1 MSGFDHSAH
10 QHSRSEVERVSNLIA
25 RALRSGKAVDVD
37 GLGRFE
43 PGAEGKPEFI
53 AQEAPQVFIAY
64 VVEDFDLA
72 KRVFDALRDAG
83 CSPWLDKEKL
93 LPGQNWPRAIDRAIE
108 IADAF
113 VPCFSPR
120 SIAKRGPFQAELRYA
135 LDCARRRPLDD
146 SFVIPVRLEKCEVPR
161 KIRDQ
166 VQYVDL
172 FPDWQRGMRR
182 LIRAV
187 KHTGRRTPR
196 TSLE

>member
-1 MSGFDHSAH
+1 MKAPNPSV
-10 QHSRSEVERVSNLIA
+10 SEIERVSSLIA
-25 RALRSGKAVDVD
+25 RALRSGKTVDVD

-43 PGAEGKPEFI
+43 SGVDGKPEFI
-53 AQEAPQVFIAY
+53 AQQAPQVFIAY

-93 LPGQNWPRAIDRAIE
+93 LPGQNWPRAIERAIE

-113 VPCFSPR
+113 VPCFSSR

-146 SFVIPVRLEKCEVPR
+146 SFVIPVRLEKCDVPR
-161 KIRDQ
+161 RIRDQ

-172 FPDWQRGMRR
+172 FPDWQRGMRK

-187 KHTGRRTPR
+187 KHTGRRTPQ
-196 TSLE
+196 TNFE

>member
-1 MSGFDHSAH
+1 MSAADS
-10 QHSRSEVERVSNLIA
+10 SSTREIERVSRLIA
-25 RALRSGKAVDVD
+25 RALRSGKTVDVD

-43 PGAEGKPEFI
+43 PGADGKPEFI
-53 AQEAPQVFIAY
+53 AQQAPQVFIAY
-64 VVEDFDLA
+64 VVEDFEFA
-72 KRVFDALRDAG
+72 KQVFDALRAAG

-93 LPGQNWPRAIDRAIE
+93 LPGQNWPRAIERAIE

-120 SIAKRGPFQAELRYA
+120 SINKRGPFQAELRYA

-161 KIRDQ
+161 RIRDQ

-172 FPDWQRGMRR
+172 FPDWQRGIRK

-187 KHTGRRTPR
+187 KHTGRRTPH
-196 TSLE
+196 TNFE